1 MNVQMCNMNILIKYL
16 NLFMASLVGVFSG
29 YSIYS
34 YMDFKMHPEI
44 YAMQSA
50 PWYTGIE
57 IFGIFACCILFI
69 GTIMKIILQKKK

>member
-1 MNVQMCNMNILIKYL
+1 MLK
-16 NLFMASLVGVFSG
+16 MALQRGDKDP
-29 YSIYS
+29 YSMYS
-34 YMDFKMHPEI
+34 YMDFKMHPKI

-57 IFGIFACCILFI
+57 IFGIFACFILFI